1 MQRTRER
8 CPVPAVVA
16 QLPLPRTAIALFP
29 HTPGTEPPLHEEETR
44 LLHRLPP
51 AQHPTFVAGRAAA
64 GRALGLLGVDGPVLR
79 DGRRPLFPV
88 GTRGSISHTTGPI
101 GASIA
106 TTNPDVVTVG
116 IDLERTD
123 RLGRGADRL
132 VCTARER
139 LWIARARRPES
150 RLSVLFSA
158 KEAIYKALDAISP
171 RPPVF
176 HDVEIR
182 LEDPLPDTRLGSRL
196 DVRVAPGLLREEHR
210 VVGWIQLLPGNHVL
224 TSAAVIA
231 TQRPE

>member
-1 MQRTRER
+1 MQRTPQR
-8 CPVPAVVA
+8 CLVTAVA
-16 QLPLPRTAIALFP
+16 QLPLPGTAIALFP
-29 HTPGTEPPLHEEETR
+29 HTPGAAPALHEAETR

-51 AQHPTFVAGRAAA
+51 AQHPTFTAGRAAA

-79 DGRRPLFPV
+79 DGRRPLFPA
-88 GTRGSISHTTGPI
+88 GTRGSISHATGPI

-106 TTNPDVVTVG
+106 STNPDVVTVG

-158 KEAIYKALDAISP
+158 KEAIYKALDGLTP
-171 RPPVF
+171 RTPVF

-182 LEDPLPDTRLGSRL
+182 LDDSRL
-196 DVRVAPGLLREEHR
+196 DVRVAPGLLPEDQRIG
-210 VVGWIQLLPGNHVL
+210 GWFQLLPGNYVL
-224 TSAAVIA
+224 TTAAV
-231 TQRPE
+231 TKTPKPE